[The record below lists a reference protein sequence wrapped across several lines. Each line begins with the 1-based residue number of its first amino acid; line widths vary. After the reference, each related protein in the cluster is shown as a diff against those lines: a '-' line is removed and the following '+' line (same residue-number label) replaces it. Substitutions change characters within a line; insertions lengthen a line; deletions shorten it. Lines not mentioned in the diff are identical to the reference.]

1 MKIFAVVFKLRL
13 VSIPNSS
20 VEDKVY
26 RLLSEAKDAAEK
38 TGYDTCVEGHNS
50 DGHLVYMRAYSVIS
64 GWTNDSLL
72 KVYEEEDNRKEME
85 SE

>member
-1 MKIFAVVFKLRL
+1 MIFKLRL

-20 VEDKVY
+20 VEDKIY
-26 RLLSEAKDAAEK
+26 RLLFEAKDAAEK
-38 TGYDTCVEGHNS
+38 TGYDTCVEGYNP

-64 GWTNDSLL
+64 GWTNDNLL
-72 KVYEEEDNRKEME
+72 EVYERE